1 MADMLYRLAPE
12 QCAVLVVDIQ
22 DRLMQA
28 IPSRD
33 EVTKNAV
40 LLVKAA
46 KVMGVPVI
54 ATTQYAARIGA
65 LLPEVQAE
73 LEGITLLDKLEFDCF
88 DNAGICSV
96 LAALP
101 EQVNTIV
108 VCGAE
113 THICIYQTMLGG
125 LLAGRRMWV
134 VADGVGSRSPLNHQ
148 TGLARI
154 REIGGVVA
162 STEMV
167 IYEWL
172 RQAGTPAFKA
182 LLPFIK

>member
-1 MADMLYRLAPE
+1 MTETVCHLAPD

-22 DRLMQA
+22 ERLMQA
-28 IPSRD
+28 IPSR
-33 EVTKNAV
+33 EAISRSAV

-65 LLPEVQAE
+65 LLPEVAAE
-73 LEGITLLDKLEFDCF
+73 LEGVAPLDKLEFDCF
-88 DNAGICSV
+88 GNDGIA
-96 LAALP
+96 AALAGLP
-101 EQVNTIV
+101 ARVDTVV

-113 THICIYQTMLGG
+113 THICVYQTVLGG
-125 LLAGRRMWV
+125 LMAGRRMWV
-134 VADGVGSRSPLNHQ
+134 MADGVGSRAQLNHE
-148 TGLARI
+148 TGLSRI

-162 STEMV
+162 NTELV